1 MKRIIIFLTCI
12 LPSLCAIWLG
22 GYILGRDTER
32 VRHIAPS
39 SAAVKAEAPKPDDA
53 CAPDSV
59 VYPMD
64 IAKQPGFVVKQGNGE
79 ILIGLNNMC
88 VPKDGALM
96 ILHMKDICPGPPPN
110 KPHSP
115 EGKRG
120 RAKVTPLGIGGP
132 TTGMDTYIAPVD
144 GRSPKKKAVNPH
156 MMHGKGVFI
165 APKIITS
172 GSVSTGS
179 ISMST
184 PYTRYSYSFIPPD
197 EPLPPDHPRLICDY
211 TGSQEYECHWE
222 EKKTEKPSPW
232 NYFYLPVIPDGYYLI
247 CADNHNC
254 MLEKISK

>member
-12 LPSLCAIWLG
+12 LSSLCAIWLG

-79 ILIGLNNMC
+79 ILIGFNNMC

-96 ILHMKDICPGPPPN
+96 ILHMKDICLAPPPN

-132 TTGMDTYIAPVD
+132 TTGMDTYIVPVD
-144 GRSPKKKAVNPH
+144 GHSPKKKAVKPH
-156 MMHGKGVFI
+156 VYNGV
-165 APKIITS
+165 
-172 GSVSTGS
+172 SVNNELVIGPFTYQV
-179 ISMST
+179 T
-184 PYTRYSYSFIPPD
+184 PDNYSFLLPNSS
-197 EPLPPDHPRLICDY
+197 EHVPPDHPRLICDY